1 VRVLHTYKPVDV
13 PGTHKV
19 RHVVYEL
26 SHVIVRANGDESV
39 IPQEVW
45 STAAVSIYD
54 HDEVSRTRRQAFEE
68 TCRRNGAKPR
78 QATFQESIAYA
89 AQLKQMQAN
98 GVSP

>member
-45 STAAVSIYD
+45 STAAV
-54 HDEVSRTRRQAFEE
+54 R
-68 TCRRNGAKPR
+68 PR
-78 QATFQESIAYA
+78 SKN
-89 AQLKQMQAN
+89 LLPMPR
-98 GVSP
+98 S